1 MEDVQAAMKDSM
13 AQTLALMQTQMLPMV
28 QAVTEEQQRKL
39 REQRQDLITKKKA
52 DDDELAAGAEL
63 DRQKQLWPD
72 RTLFADTEV
81 RLRGGKDRQP
91 LREVEIVRL
100 QVDQGSLAAEDGA
113 RLIVALKRGS
123 QVLPTPPPPTRH
135 SLRSRASCSARVWSG
150 GGC

>member
-1 MEDVQAAMKDSM
+1 MIA
-13 AQTLALMQTQMLPMV
+13 
-28 QAVTEEQQRKL
+28 
-39 REQRQDLITKKKA
+39 KKKT

-100 QVDQGSLAAEDGA
+100 QVDQGSLSTEDGA
-113 RLIVALKRGS
+113 RLIATMKRGT
-123 QVLPTPPPPTRH
+123 QVLPTPSPPDSPL
-135 SLRSRASCSARVWSG
+135 SPLSRKLQRAGLERG
-150 GGC
+150 GAVR